1 MILASGPRSGRAA
14 SSRPPSL
21 HVQKKRD
28 AKRLQILESAVRAF
42 AARGFHGTSME
53 EIAGELR
60 LTRGSLY
67 YYFRDKEEILAL
79 CHLAALEA
87 VLEAAERVRAAGLPP
102 DETLRRLVVEH
113 VRIQVDKFHGTALAL
128 EFDALEP
135 KARAAVV
142 AARDRYERAL
152 RQILAD
158 GIAAGLFRPV
168 DPKLAAFA
176 IFGAVNWIGRWY
188 RASGPASPDEVG
200 AQFAEVFL
208 EGLRAQPGAARPG
221 ARDAAR

>member
-1 MILASGPRSGRAA
+1 MSKEVRAGR
-14 SSRPPSL
+14 RPEPKQPSP
-21 HVQKKRD
+21 HVARKRKL
-28 AKRLQILESAVRAF
+28 KRHLILESAVKAF
-42 AARGFHGTSME
+42 ASRGFYGTSMDDIAE
-53 EIAGELR
+53 ELH

-135 KARAAVV
+135 KARATVV
-142 AARDRYERAL
+142 AARDRYERVL
-152 RQILAD
+152 REVLAD

-168 DPKLAAFA
+168 DPKLAAFS
-176 IFGAVNWIGRWY
+176 IFGAINWIGRWY
-188 RASGPASPDEVG
+188 RASGPATPDAIGE
-200 AQFAEVFL
+200 QFAEVFL
-208 EGLRAQPGAARPG
+208 EGLRMPPGAARPG
-221 ARDAAR
+221 GTQAAR

>member
-1 MILASGPRSGRAA
+1 MSKEVRPGRRPEPRQ
-14 SSRPPSL
+14 PSP
-21 HVQKKRD
+21 HVARKRKL
-28 AKRLQILESAVRAF
+28 KRHLILESAVKAF
-42 AARGFHGTSME
+42 ASRGFYGTSMDDIAE
-53 EIAGELR
+53 ELH

-79 CHLAALEA
+79 CHLAALDA

-102 DETLRRLVVEH
+102 DETLRLLVVEH

-135 KARAAVV
+135 RARAAVV
-142 AARDRYERAL
+142 AARDRYEGAL
-152 RQILAD
+152 REILAD

-176 IFGAVNWIGRWY
+176 IFGAINRIGRWY
-188 RASGPASPDEVG
+188 RATGPATPDEIG
-200 AQFAEVFL
+200 AQFAAVFL
-208 EGLRAQPGAARPG
+208 EGLRAQTGAARPG
-221 ARDAAR
+221 GSPAAR

>member
-1 MILASGPRSGRAA
+1 VILASGPRSGRAA

-79 CHLAALEA
+79 CHAVALEA
-87 VLEAAERVRAAGLPP
+87 VLAAFEKVRASAMPP
-102 DETLRRLVVEH
+102 DEKLRRLILQH
-113 VRIQVDKFHGTALAL
+113 VKIQVDKFHGTALAL
-128 EFDALEP
+128 ELDALRP
-135 KARAAVV
+135 ASRSAVV
-142 AARDRYERAL
+142 AGRDRYDRGLRELIEEGIRA
-152 RQILAD
+152 R
-158 GIAAGLFRPV
+158 LFRPV
-168 DPKLAAFA
+168 DTKLAAFA
-176 IFGAVNWIGRWY
+176 VVGAINWIGRWY
-188 RASGPASPDEVG
+188 RPEGGATPDELG
-200 AQFAEVFL
+200 SEFADLFL
-208 EGLRAQPGAARPG
+208 AALSDSKPEKR
-221 ARDAAR
+221 RRR